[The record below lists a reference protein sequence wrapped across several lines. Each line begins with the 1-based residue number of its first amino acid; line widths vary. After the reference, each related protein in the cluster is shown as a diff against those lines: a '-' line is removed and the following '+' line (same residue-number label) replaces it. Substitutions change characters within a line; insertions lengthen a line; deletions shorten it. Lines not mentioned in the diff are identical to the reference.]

1 MRESIGWGIIGEDIE
16 LKVRKIKYRNY
27 MIRYTFWLA
36 HKQTIYFF
44 IFLFTMI
51 LFAVAFYLFQMKA
64 MSDEYTIDIEP
75 SEELLRKI
83 EERNR
88 QPAEE
93 DVIPDPTVVN
103 EERIELQ
110 GDELEK
116 FLKSDD
122 PMAQALR
129 TSRELQSAT
138 Q

>member
-1 MRESIGWGIIGEDIE
+1 
-16 LKVRKIKYRNY
+16 

-64 MSDEYTIDIEP
+64 MSDEYTVDIAP

-88 QPAEE
+88 QPAE

-103 EERIELQ
+103 EGRIELQ
-110 GDELEK
+110 GEELEK

-122 PMAQALR
+122 PMAQAFR
-129 TSRELQSAT
+129 ASQELQSSKK
-138 Q
+138 